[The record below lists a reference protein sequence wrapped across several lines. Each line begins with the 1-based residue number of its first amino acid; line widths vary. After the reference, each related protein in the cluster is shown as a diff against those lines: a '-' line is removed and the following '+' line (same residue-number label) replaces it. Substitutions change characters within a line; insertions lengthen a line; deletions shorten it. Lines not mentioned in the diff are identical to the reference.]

1 MKRMMSLLVALGVM
15 GVMLSNGPLAAAAPI
30 EYFYDFNNSVAP
42 FTGLADPSF
51 LTSVNDNVLTLTKDC
66 YVGES
71 AADRSLDVVNSCAML
86 TQARGSRY
94 AAMMAQLKGGGI
106 TVQLDFVA
114 RNVEDCWRCM
124 VMVYAG
130 SGKPQGI
137 SSYQLVGPMLSTQW
151 TDYGYRALL
160 DGPNPVIAV
169 GILEVGD
176 GPVHDGQRAV
186 IDNLKVQFTDN

>member
-30 EYFYDFNNSVAP
+30 EYFYDFNHSVAP

-71 AADRSLDVVNSCAML
+71 VVDRPQDVVNSCAML

-94 AAMMAQLKGGGI
+94 SAMMAQLKGGGI

-114 RNVEDCWRCM
+114 RNVEACWRCM
-124 VMVYAG
+124 V
-130 SGKPQGI
+130 
-137 SSYQLVGPMLSTQW
+137 
-151 TDYGYRALL
+151 RA
-160 DGPNPVIAV
+160 
-169 GILEVGD
+169 
-176 GPVHDGQRAV
+176 R
-186 IDNLKVQFTDN
+186 